1 MRARSNDIGS
11 VVLGILLLS
20 LGVAPVL
27 RHAGEDASRTAPP
40 ATPPSVPPKEAPA
53 PPLVVKQ
60 VGGGEGPSVEVV
72 SAATELPSA
81 AHFARDAL
89 VTLTPDEEALLR
101 EESVDDVATLVAR
114 TERAFR
120 EADVQTRE
128 RMERR
133 YLAAL
138 NLAAKL
144 APPPTPSATDA
155 KAREV
160 DARYQRALAQE
171 RLKWRGLSAEE
182 QARAH
187 AEFKEWFFQR
197 EESR

>member
-1 MRARSNDIGS
+1 M
-11 VVLGILLLS
+11 VLGILLLS

-27 RHAGEDASRTAPP
+27 RHSVDDPPP
-40 ATPPSVPPKEAPA
+40 AKPPPVPTEPPKEPSA
-53 PPLVVKQ
+53 PPPVVRQ
-60 VGGGEGPSVEVV
+60 VGGAGGPSVEVV
-72 SAATELPSA
+72 SAPSERPSRPN
-81 AHFARDAL
+81 FAREAL

-101 EESVDDVATLVAR
+101 EEAVDDVATLVAR

-120 EADVQTRE
+120 EADGPSRE

-144 APPPTPSATDA
+144 AAPPPPSEADER
-155 KAREV
+155 AREV
-160 DARYQRALAQE
+160 DARYQRALAEE
-171 RLKWRGLSAEE
+171 RLKWKDLSPEA

-187 AEFKEWFFQR
+187 DAFKEWFFQR